1 MAKKDDV
8 GRWGEQLAADHLSS
22 SGYEVV
28 DRNWRCPQGEID
40 IVARK
45 GGALVVVE
53 VKTRSSTAFGH
64 PFEAVTPAKLAR
76 LNRLGFAWCAA
87 HPGWHGR
94 LRIDVVAIVGTQ
106 AQSADAA
113 VTVFQGVR
121 A

>member
-8 GRWGEQLAADHLSS
+8 GRWGEQLAVEHLQRR
-22 SGYEVV
+22 GYEVV

-40 IVARK
+40 IVAKRAH
-45 GGALVVVE
+45 ALVVVE
-53 VKTRSSTAFGH
+53 VKTRSTSAFGH
-64 PFEAVTPAKLAR
+64 PFEAVNPAKLAR

-94 LRIDVVAIVGTQ
+94 LRVDVVAIVGSET
-106 AQSADAA
+106 SAVAPS
-113 VTVFQGVR
+113 VTVFEGVR